1 MSQKFNDLDELII
14 NDSEA
19 HEYFSSLPSYVK
31 QQVMTRSSSINSFES
46 LKTYADNLL
55 RGDD

>member
-1 MSQKFNDLDELII
+1 MSKKFSNLDELIA
-14 NDSEA
+14 NDNEA
-19 HEYFSSLPSYVK
+19 HQYFSSLPSYVR
-31 QQVMTRSSSINSFES
+31 QQVVTRSDSINSLES